1 MSIANPNFREKPVPE
16 TYGPITGLADE
27 IWSEIEKRH
36 ELAPGAITGLSSGFP
51 KLDDLIDGLRP
62 ETLTLVGARP
72 KQGKTALILSMIMS
86 AAKRGIP
93 TSFFSL
99 EMPKKQVVSRLIG
112 MEAEIDH
119 RLMVRGVYDHEE
131 ALRLSAAAF
140 EIERWPIFIDDATSL
155 TPSAFVA
162 RAQRAVKS
170 DGARIIFLDYL
181 QRMKPERTSG
191 RYEEVTA
198 ISMAMADARKTLK
211 IPIVAA
217 AQLNRGGL
225 ERSRVD
231 FSKLKD
237 RAAEL
242 TRPNDGEL
250 RDSGQL
256 EQDGDA
262 VIFLNRPIVV
272 IEKHKPDEADRD
284 ATLQWEDA
292 CSHWRKRAELNVYFN
307 RAGPSGFVNLL
318 FEGPQMLFR
327 PSPL

>member
-1 MSIANPNFREKPVPE
+1 
-16 TYGPITGLADE
+16 
-27 IWSEIEKRH
+27 
-36 ELAPGAITGLSSGFP
+36 
-51 KLDDLIDGLRP
+51 
-62 ETLTLVGARP
+62 
-72 KQGKTALILSMIMS
+72 
-86 AAKRGIP
+86 
-93 TSFFSL
+93 
-99 EMPKKQVVSRLIG
+99 
-112 MEAEIDH
+112 
-119 RLMVRGVYDHEE
+119 MVRGVYDHEE
-131 ALRLSAAAF
+131 ALRISAAAF
-140 EIERWPIFIDDATSL
+140 EIDKWPVFIDDATSL

-162 RAQRAVKS
+162 RAQRAVRN

-211 IPIVAA
+211 TPIVAA
-217 AQLNRGGL
+217 AQLNRRGL
-225 ERSRVD
+225 ERSDVD

-237 RAAEL
+237 RAAQL
-242 TRPNDGEL
+242 TRPNDGDL

-262 VIFLNRPIVV
+262 VIFLNRPIVA
-272 IEKHKPDEADRD
+272 IEKHKPDEKDKE
-284 ATLQWEDA
+284 ATLLWEDA

-307 RAGPSGFVNLL
+307 RAGPSGFVDIL